1 MNTQIRILVVIY
13 SLTLYWGASHAC
25 VQAAEAEG
33 VLDEIRAAMADR
45 DLEVAKAKLAEAAK
59 VSGSEEFD
67 TQRQRLQL
75 LYDYL
80 EGFWKSVDE
89 GASSLKAVEEL
100 MIGDIRVAV
109 VEYTPGLLVLRV
121 KGENKRYTV
130 KTLPAKVAL
139 TLAERVLKPD
149 APQNKVF
156 FGAFLA
162 MDGKGDREAARQ
174 LWSEAQKAGIGV
186 SALLPEL
193 GTAPPATLPVEIPP
207 LASIMRKLLAPA
219 NWAVRRQAGERV
231 VRETLKKDAEQTAEG
246 YLKLSLPAD
255 TGATQVVYSRKLAGN
270 FVCRVILKDVAEG
283 QVFGLLASDSLDAGY
298 HVPLPKGSM
307 MIEFARQNGV
317 FQCRL
322 NQKEVPV
329 ETRGDVTPNMP
340 GMIGLTLPAGSNCV
354 VAWFELQGR

>member
-1 MNTQIRILVVIY
+1 MKIRVEVFVVC
-13 SLTLYWGASHAC
+13 SVLGWGAFHAC
-25 VQAAEAEG
+25 CQAAEADG
-33 VLDEIRAAMADR
+33 LLDEIRAAMADR
-45 DLEVAKAKLAEAAK
+45 DLNVAKAKLEEAAK
-59 VSGSEEFD
+59 ASGSEAF
-67 TQRQRLQL
+67 TSQRERLQL

-89 GASSLKAVEEL
+89 GAKSLKAVEEL

-109 VEYTPGLLVLRV
+109 VEYQPGLLVLRV
-121 KGENKRYTV
+121 KGENRRYTV

-149 APQNKVF
+149 APQNKVY

-162 MDGKGDREAARQ
+162 MDGKGDREAARK
-174 LWSEAQKAGIGV
+174 LWSEAQQAKVDV

-193 GTAPPATLPVEIPP
+193 GTAPPASLPVEIPP
-207 LASIMRKLLAPA
+207 LSSIMRKLLAPA
-219 NWAVRRQAGERV
+219 SWAVRRQAGERV
-231 VRETLKKDAEQTAEG
+231 VRETLKDGAEQTSEG

-255 TGATQVVYSRKLAGN
+255 AGAAQVVYSRKLTGN
-270 FVCRVILKDVAEG
+270 FVCRVIVKDVAEG
-283 QVFGLLASDSLDAGY
+283 QVFGLFASDSLDAAY
-298 HVPLPKGSM
+298 QVQLPKGSM
-307 MIEFARQNGV
+307 MIEFARQSGA

-329 ETRGDVTPNMP
+329 ETHGEVTPTMP
-340 GMIGLTLPAGSNCV
+340 GMIGLTVPAGSNCV